1 MIRLLLAFL
10 LLASTAA
17 AQDITLEDAIALGLK
32 NNFDIQIARNN
43 AEISD
48 NNKGLGTAGFL
59 PTLNANG
66 SYSLTDSDVES
77 NSATSMGDTET
88 DIKSA
93 KVSLNWTLFD
103 GFQMFANK
111 SRYNALARLG
121 KYQARNAIENSVV
134 GISRAYF
141 NLVQQEQLL
150 DVAQDSRDV
159 SDSRLSKERV
169 RKELGGAS
177 STDLLNAQV
186 AFNRDQSH
194 LLNQQLAVAIAQ
206 EELNLALGQDPATSL
221 KVSEVIVIPEMN
233 LAYDDLM
240 KLAHDHNAALKVS
253 EQNVTVADQSVKSTR
268 STFMPRLA
276 LTADYGYT
284 DRTVSP
290 DLSQYSDQTTETT
303 DATIGLALTFN
314 IFNGNRDNIAYRNAR
329 IEANNRKLAL
339 RDARNRLAGNVKQT
353 YDTYSKQIELL
364 ALEEQNVQAARQNLE
379 LQQDRYRLGAT
390 SSLEFRDAQ
399 VSLIQ
404 AQSAL
409 IAARFQARISRLE
422 LDQLTGELALD

>member
-1 MIRLLLAFL
+1 MIRFLLALL

-17 AQDITLEDAIALGLK
+17 AQDMTLEDAIALGLK

-43 AEISD
+43 ARISD

-59 PTLNANG
+59 PALNANG

-88 DIKSA
+88 EVKSA
-93 KVSLNWTLFD
+93 KVSLNWMLFD

-111 SRYNALARLG
+111 SRYDALAKLG
-121 KYQARNAIENSVV
+121 EYQARNAIESSVV

-141 NLVQQEQLL
+141 NLVKQEQLL

-159 SDSRLSKERV
+159 SDARLSKERV
-169 RKELGGAS
+169 RNELGGAS

-186 AFNRDQSH
+186 AFNRDQSN

-206 EELNLALGQDPATSL
+206 EELNLALGQDPATPL
-221 KVSEVIVIPEMN
+221 QVSEVIVIPDMT
-233 LAYDDLM
+233 LAYNDLM
-240 KLAHDHNAALKVS
+240 KRAHDHNASLKVS
-253 EQNVTVADQSVKSTR
+253 EQSAAVADQSVKSAR
-268 STFMPRLA
+268 STFMPKLA

-329 IEANNRKLAL
+329 IEANNQKLAF

-353 YDTYSKQIELL
+353 YDTYSKQMELL

-399 VSLIQ
+399 VSLMQ
-404 AQSAL
+404 ARSAL

-422 LDQLTGELALD
+422 LDQLTGELVLD